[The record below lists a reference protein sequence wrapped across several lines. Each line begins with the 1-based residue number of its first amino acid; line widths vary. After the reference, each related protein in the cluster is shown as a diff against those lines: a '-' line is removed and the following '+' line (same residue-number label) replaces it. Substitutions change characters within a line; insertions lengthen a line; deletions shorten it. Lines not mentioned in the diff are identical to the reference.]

1 MFSET
6 AKASKN
12 QQPGRVGCSAIRS
25 GEWVQMEGV
34 AQRIRRLARDL
45 CPGEP
50 LGGKGRS
57 SSGVSAFTAVGDHLN
72 KSECSEL
79 GFHLHQGASRRN
91 GRFEKTV
98 LSPLEEHEA
107 AGTPNFI
114 WSPHL
119 IETG

>member
-1 MFSET
+1 
-6 AKASKN
+6 
-12 QQPGRVGCSAIRS
+12 
-25 GEWVQMEGV
+25 MEGV